1 MFNVLSGLQEG
12 SHSVTIVQR
21 AAAGSETFV
30 KGQVVFTD
38 TAGKITKVSA
48 GAGIEGRAAEFVF
61 EDIANQASG
70 LYTVIYGS
78 FEAETDQVVATAPV
92 AGDYMKSDATTGKLT
107 KATAPTD
114 FATSALCIA
123 RCISVKA
130 ASNDPATGAAIGAIY
145 RFRTLA

>member
-38 TAGKITKVSA
+38 NAGKISKVTS
-48 GAGIEGRAAEFVF
+48 GTGIEGRSAEFVF
-61 EDIANQASG
+61 EDTANQASG

-78 FEAETDQVVATAPV
+78 FEFETDQVVATAPV
-92 AGDYMKSDATTGKLT
+92 AGDYVKADCSVGKLT

-114 FATSALCIA
+114 FATAALCIG

-130 ASNDPATGAAIGAIY
+130 ASTDPATGASIGAIY
-145 RFRTLA
+145 RIRTLS